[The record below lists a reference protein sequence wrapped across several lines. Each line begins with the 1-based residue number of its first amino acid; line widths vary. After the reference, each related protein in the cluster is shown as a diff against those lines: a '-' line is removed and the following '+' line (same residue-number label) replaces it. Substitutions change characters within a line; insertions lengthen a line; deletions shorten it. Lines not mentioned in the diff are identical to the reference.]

1 MKFNIYVSFL
11 LIIIFLFTLS
21 CQAEEVV
28 NSACTEESCVDE
40 AADKPSA
47 EVVRIGYEE
56 FIQHQESDEKFI
68 LLDVRPKPDFVLRHI
83 PGAVSFP
90 VSEMAYERV
99 HERLLDK
106 KVPIIVYC
114 FSTKCPMSVNAARR
128 LISLGYSVVDYKGGI
143 WEWLENGNIVIS
155 GEGELVQT
163 QYYEEPKD
171 D

>member
-1 MKFNIYVSFL
+1 MKLKTHGSIFL
-11 LIIIFLFTLS
+11 IFIFLFAAS
-21 CQAEEVV
+21 SHAEEAV
-28 NSACTEESCVDE
+28 NAACGEESCIDE
-40 AADKPSA
+40 TVAEPSQ

-56 FIQHQESDEKFI
+56 FVKRRKSDEKFI
-68 LLDVRPKPDFVLRHI
+68 LLDVRPKPDFILRHI

-99 HERLLDK
+99 HERLLNK
-106 KVPIIVYC
+106 KIPIIVYC
-114 FSTKCPMSVNAARR
+114 FSTKCPMSVNAAKR

-143 WEWLENGNIVIS
+143 WEWLERGNIVIS

-163 QYYEEPKD
+163 QYYDEYKD

>member
-1 MKFNIYVSFL
+1 MKLKTYGSIL
-11 LIIIFLFTLS
+11 LIFIFIFVAS
-21 CQAEEVV
+21 SHAEEAV
-28 NSACTEESCVDE
+28 NAACGEESCADE
-40 AADKPSA
+40 TATEPSQ
-47 EVVRIGYEE
+47 EVVRVGYEE
-56 FIQHQESDEKFI
+56 FVKRRESDEKFI
-68 LLDVRPKPDFVLRHI
+68 LLDVRPKPDFILRHI

-99 HERLLDK
+99 HERLLNK

-114 FSTKCPMSVNAARR
+114 FSTKCPMSINAAKR

-143 WEWLENGNIVIS
+143 WEWLEKGNIVIS

-163 QYYEEPKD
+163 QYYEDDKD